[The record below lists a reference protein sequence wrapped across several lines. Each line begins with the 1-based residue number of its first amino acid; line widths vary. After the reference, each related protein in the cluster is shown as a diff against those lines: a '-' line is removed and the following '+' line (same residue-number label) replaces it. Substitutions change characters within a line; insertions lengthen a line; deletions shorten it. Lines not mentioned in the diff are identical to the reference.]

1 MTSHIKADVKMVKA
15 AIAAMMDVASFE
27 DTDLTKETMERIL
40 LSHFHSEVF
49 LALNSMNFREF
60 RYFIK
65 HWVDGETYSSIAK
78 KEGLAPSSVSSVAKR
93 GIQKVMDTGLVRWL
107 FNHGTLEALYQSF
120 CNVKACDDVQ

>member
-15 AIAAMMDVASFE
+15 AIAAMMDIASFE

-60 RYFIK
+60 GYFIK

-107 FNHGTLEALYQSF
+107 FNHGTFEALYQSF
-120 CNVKACDDVQ
+120 CNVKAGDDVQ